1 MSFEISP
8 VGTTCVTVSTRSHTP
23 SGPGRCEFDR
33 EAVVR
38 PTVTSRHRVAVQ
50 ASDPLVH
57 EGLLVYLGVCEQI
70 TLVDSKHSDADVL
83 VVAGPD
89 AAPDGKTP
97 LAGGRRHDVVPTI
110 RITGVAHSGRFSG
123 RGRPWAT
130 VLMPLVLADRERV
143 VRCVV
148 ALARGDLGSVASESG
163 ADLRKDR
170 WTGRDV
176 IELASPETFSE
187 RELRVL
193 RLLADGFE
201 GPKIA
206 ADLGCSARQANYII
220 QGAVDRLGAINR
232 LQAVG
237 MAICRGLI

>member
-1 MSFEISP
+1 
-8 VGTTCVTVSTRSHTP
+8 
-23 SGPGRCEFDR
+23 
-33 EAVVR
+33 
-38 PTVTSRHRVAVQ
+38 VQ
-50 ASDPLVH
+50 AADPLVH
-57 EGLLVYLGVCEQI
+57 EGLLAYLGVCEQI
-70 TLVDSKHSDADVL
+70 TVVDSKHSDADVL
-83 VVAGPD
+83 VVAGPG
-89 AAPDGKTP
+89 AAT
-97 LAGGRRHDVVPTI
+97 AGVPTI
-110 RITGVAHSGRFSG
+110 RMTGVARSGRFSG

-130 VLMPLVLADRERV
+130 VLMPLVLADLERV

-148 ALARGDLGSVASESG
+148 ALAHGDLGPVASESG

-176 IELASPETFSE
+176 IELTSPETFSE

-201 GPKIA
+201 GPEIA
-206 ADLGCSARQANYII
+206 AELGCSARQANYII
-220 QGAVDRLGAINR
+220 QGTVDRLGAINR